1 MQVEELFDL
10 TTWIKQQVADK
21 NIVQNYRQL
30 HTILQQNSQ
39 PNQQKLPF
47 ENEKNVLIE
56 SLIGIPFANLSL
68 GQIEVLGE
76 IGIAQNAGTA
86 GVEALEE
93 TLFKNAID
101 VATAAQKIQK
111 SISDL
116 ERGIQWAQQT
126 RTQLAEITR
135 ADDFYEEDGTVLLR
149 VRFTGKAHLDNLTE
163 FMEWGKTWW
172 EIGRGIS
179 MAADDSPEGIK
190 VVGASKGSII
200 LTLAACYP
208 VAKLASAILMEAFK
222 LAESLIH
229 ILQEVEKLKAL
240 KISNKAASLS
250 LEEAAKSAQTAAEQ
264 TKEKGIES
272 IVEMAVREANTE
284 GDGEKTKVLTLA
296 VKKLV
301 DFIEKGGE
309 IDFVMPDE
317 PAQDADDENDAQLVA
332 ARNERSELRN
342 QFVALRE
349 LEQHVKQLEK
359 KE

>member
-10 TTWIKQQVADK
+10 TTWVKLHIADQ
-21 NIVQNYRQL
+21 NIVSNYRRL

-47 ENEKNVLIE
+47 ENEKNALIE
-56 SLIGIPFANLSL
+56 SLIKVPFIDLSF
-68 GQIEVLGE
+68 GQIEILGE
-76 IGIAQNAGTA
+76 IGIAQNVGQH

-101 VATAAQKIQK
+101 VATAAQKIQQ

-116 ERGIQWAQQT
+116 ERGLQWAQQT
-126 RTQLAEITR
+126 RTQLSEISST
-135 ADDFYEEDGTVLLR
+135 DEFYEEENTVLLR
-149 VRFTGKAHLDNLTE
+149 VRFTGKAHLNNLTE
-163 FMEWGKTWW
+163 FKDWGKTWY

-179 MAADDSPEGIK
+179 MAVDDAPEGIK

-208 VAKLASAILMEAFK
+208 VAKLTSAILMEAFK
-222 LAESLIH
+222 LAENLIH
-229 ILQEVEKLKAL
+229 IMQEVETLKAM
-240 KISNKAASLS
+240 KIKNKIASANL
-250 LEEAAKSAQTAAEQ
+250 EAAENAARAAAEE

-272 IVEMAVREANTE
+272 IAEMAAREAKSN
-284 GDGEKTKVLTLA
+284 GNHEKAKNLTVA
-296 VKKLV
+296 VKKLM

-317 PAQDADDENDAQLVA
+317 LDQNETDETDLQLVE
-332 ARNERSELRN
+332 ERKDREALRAKFVELRK
-342 QFVALRE
+342 
-349 LEQHVKQLEK
+349 LEQHVKQLENK
-359 KE
+359 K